1 MKIYFG
7 FTVAGDRS
15 TVETARSMV
24 QWLEELGHEVLTRH
38 LVSDDARTADRL
50 LGAQA
55 VYERDMTWL
64 RQCDLFIA
72 EVSGSSF
79 GLGFEAGYLLGATQH
94 KVILF
99 YSLHSKDKISLL
111 ITGNTHPNCML
122 VPYSSLAEVEAFINI
137 HVGRATRPDGTNR
150 ECSPQ
155 SQIPNP

>member
-15 TVETARSMV
+15 TVETARSIV
-24 QWLEELGHEVLTRH
+24 AWLEELGHEVLTRH
-38 LVSDDARTADRL
+38 LVSDDARAADRS

-55 VYERDMTWL
+55 VYQRDMAWL

-99 YSLHSKDKISLL
+99 YSLNSKEKISLL
-111 ITGNTHPNCML
+111 ITGNTHPNCVL
-122 VPYSSLAEVEAFINI
+122 VPYSNLGEVEAFIRNQF
-137 HVGRATRPDGTNR
+137 GRSKDFLDTPQGEVAATLR
-150 ECSPQ
+150 
-155 SQIPNP
+155 